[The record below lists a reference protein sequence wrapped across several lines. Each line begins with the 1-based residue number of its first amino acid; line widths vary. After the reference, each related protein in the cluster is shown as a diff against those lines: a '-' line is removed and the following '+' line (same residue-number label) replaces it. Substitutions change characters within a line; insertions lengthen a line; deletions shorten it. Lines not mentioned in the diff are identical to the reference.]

1 MLGHFS
7 ADFAAAGLYYSVEEY
22 VLLCSGAD
30 CQHLVFSVLIPAV
43 LDGSTPTEK
52 FLKLMKRYEFR
63 VPTAIQKHNSMIFPW
78 FSMINKCNFHDY
90 LMHGLQ
96 PPLLAASSPH

>member
-22 VLLCSGAD
+22 ALLYSGAD
-30 CQHLVFSVLIPAV
+30 CRRLVFSVLIPAV

-52 FLKLMKRYEFR
+52 FLKLMKRYDVTVTGFTQAR
-63 VPTAIQKHNSMIFPW
+63 LCKS
-78 FSMINKCNFHDY
+78 
-90 LMHGLQ
+90 
-96 PPLLAASSPH
+96 